1 MKHALAILLLGACVA
16 AAEVPADFA
25 EAFARVA
32 ALVDR
37 ETLGPMDLARGSMD
51 AARLIAVGAPGLP
64 LTEPRF
70 LQAETFGE
78 AAVAGLYMT
87 TWGGS
92 AHLASIRRE
101 LETNARKRAWLRQ
114 LVGTEEVF
122 LAHLAS
128 GGTYQPLIRL
138 LPDVGGARA
147 LTMLLMRSGDPLV
160 RRAGL
165 FWGFWIADGTYWNAV
180 SALAKTER
188 DRTTLRLVQEVLKRA
203 NRS

>member
-1 MKHALAILLLGACVA
+1 MKHALVLLFA
-16 AAEVPADFA
+16 AAALAHAQFPADFA
-25 EAFARVA
+25 ETFERVT

-37 ETLGPMDLARGSMD
+37 EELGALEMARGSVD
-51 AARLIAVGAPGLP
+51 AARLISVGAPGVAWM
-64 LTEPRF
+64 EPRF
-70 LQAETFGE
+70 KGAATFGE

-92 AHLASIRRE
+92 GQLAAIRRE
-101 LETNARKRAWLRQ
+101 LETNAHKRSWLHQ
-114 LVGTEEVF
+114 LVGTEETF

-128 GGTYQPLIRL
+128 GGRYQPLIRL

-165 FWGFWIADGTYWNAV
+165 FWGYWLADASYWNAV
-180 SALAKTER
+180 RALAKTER
-188 DRTTLRLVQEVLKRA
+188 DRTTLRLVQEVLKR
-203 NRS
+203 SGG